1 MRRLSFMLS
10 VALICLLLA
19 APLAAYT
26 IYLKDGSRVIARE
39 KYRVE
44 NGKAIIV
51 LPSGERT
58 ALDANQIDI
67 KRTDE
72 ANRSNYG
79 TAIVLEQN
87 APPTPGAPQTAPGQR
102 QPRLSDLITQRK
114 AEPRDLPTARRDS
127 AREAPAPSASSA
139 GVSMPP
145 PGSAPAT
152 GARKTP
158 AGFVDFSS
166 LTRKPYTHLEVTSE
180 LQQFFRSQGLEE
192 VGIYGGTS
200 SERPLV
206 EITTN
211 SEASVFRALSVA
223 SNALLHVRDRFPQW
237 VSGIDLVLTTP
248 ERERAGQFALTP
260 EMAADLVSKKMEA
273 TAFFVDHVQF

>member
-1 MRRLSFMLS
+1 MRRLSLMLS
-10 VALICLLLA
+10 VAVTCLLVA

-51 LPSGERT
+51 LPSGERA
-58 ALDANQIDI
+58 ALDANQIDV

-79 TAIVLEQN
+79 TAIVLEQTP
-87 APPTPGAPQTAPGQR
+87 PPTSGAPQAAPGQR
-102 QPRLSDLITQRK
+102 QPRLSDLIAQRK
-114 AEPRDLPTARRDS
+114 AEPRDLPTVRRDS
-127 AREAPAPSASSA
+127 AAPAAPSASTA
-139 GVSMPP
+139 GVTAPP
-145 PGSAPAT
+145 PASAPAT
-152 GARKTP
+152 GALKTK

-166 LTRKPYTHLEVTSE
+166 LTRKPYAHLDVASE

-260 EMAADLVSKKMEA
+260 EMASDLASKKVEVA
-273 TAFFVDHVQF
+273 AFFINHVQF